1 MFIRTKDGNIYS
13 VAKIRDDI
21 LVNTEKGIIRKV
33 GYVVNELPISKCII
47 NKEDVIKQAD
57 SKEELIDCYVFVSK
71 TEETHYIYGFDYDMG
86 VKVNGSR
93 IEWDEAFKKHLLEN
107 GTVYGCIWTPK
118 GLIFVSEYDK
128 EKGKMV
134 LI

>member
-1 MFIRTKDGNIYS
+1 MKYIRTKGGVYEVVDTYEVKYVIGYTEDGFEISIYKENVIAQS
-13 VAKIRDDI
+13 DNLA
-21 LVNTEKGIIRKV
+21 
-33 GYVVNELPISKCII
+33 ELC
-47 NKEDVIKQAD
+47 DA
-57 SKEELIDCYVFVSK
+57 YVFVSK
-71 TEETHYIYGFDYDMG
+71 SGETHYIYGFDYDMG

-118 GLIFVSEYDK
+118 GLIYVA
-128 EKGKMV
+128 KMNEEGNLV